1 MESVASSSSSEH
13 PKKRALSFWIRR
25 ILVITLASIGA
36 VTIGAICIVAG
47 VAGLLGIFSDGKP
60 TIVSITPSPNGKY
73 KAMEVAYAGGGGISP
88 FCNYAILVGPASS
101 QDDVAKYEKRNE
113 VFSADCSS
121 DPSVEWLSNDRLRVA
136 FSAVSGA
143 HYLKKID
150 ATGSVQVNFVAR
162 Q

>member
-1 MESVASSSSSEH
+1 METLASSLSPEH
-13 PKKRALSFWIRR
+13 PKKSLSFWIRR
-25 ILVITLASIGA
+25 ILVVTLASIGA

-60 TIVSITPSPNGKY
+60 SIVSVFPSPNGKY

-136 FSAVSGA
+136 FSAVSGP
-143 HYLKKID
+143 HYLKKLM
-150 ATGSVQVNFVAR
+150 
-162 Q
+162 